1 MGIWQSGLDKRILHS
16 RRCYTEDM
24 LLDRD
29 LRQLLECENFL
40 LTCVSHDTKTCI
52 PILLLFLDF
61 GNTCRLSVCEFCP

>member
-29 LRQLLECENFL
+29 LRRNPEAAAG
-40 LTCVSHDTKTCI
+40 V
-52 PILLLFLDF
+52 
-61 GNTCRLSVCEFCP
+61 